1 MAVAVA
7 LGVPARGL
15 ESTLGLVDASEKPDS
30 TLPVSN
36 RNNPIWG
43 RYWSTARR
51 TRLGWKATAPRHLH
65 LEGLQRRLA
74 HQAHDAGAR
83 RVHLPVSPPRSARGV
98 PAHPPL
104 RLPCQRLWPDTSITT
119 GANMRPSSPNVAAN

>member
-30 TLPVSN
+30 ALPVSN

-51 TRLGWKATAPRHLH
+51 TRLGGRQRPRVTFTWKDYSDGSRIKLMTLAPGEFICRFLLHVLPEGFQRIRHYGFLAN
-65 LEGLQRRLA
+65 GLGRTRALQLA
-74 HQAHDAGAR
+74 R
-83 RVHLPVSPPRSARGV
+83 
-98 PAHPPL
+98 
-104 RLPCQRLWPDTSITT
+104 T
-119 GANMRPSSPNVAAN
+119 